1 MGSFGRPLWP
11 SSGNP
16 EVGARE
22 PAVHTRAARDR
33 RSVRFPEIRQRK
45 REMSDLV
52 FVLLTVAVFVLF
64 GLIVKAVE
72 RL

>member
-1 MGSFGRPLWP
+1 
-11 SSGNP
+11 
-16 EVGARE
+16 
-22 PAVHTRAARDR
+22 VHTRAARDR